1 MRMPSSTEKT
11 FSRMAFPQLQKQDSA
26 AENEGYVHGH
36 SSGYA
41 AGLRAAE
48 TEYRKK
54 TEQLEAGFAARAQ
67 RERAEAERV
76 LGVLNSA
83 VQALHARYAPVLSAA
98 EDVLAAAAVELAEAV
113 LGQELSDGETSA
125 RSALARAL
133 AGAPSAEIITV
144 RMNPADLAVLG
155 GTDISKAGARLAADP
170 ELAPGDAIAV
180 LPDGFLDARIS
191 TALARAKQAL
201 TGENP

>member
-1 MRMPSSTEKT
+1 MPSSTEKT
-11 FSRMAFPQLQKQDSA
+11 FSRMAFPQLQKQDAA

-36 SSGYA
+36 SAGFA

-48 TEYRKK
+48 AEYRKK
-54 TEQLEAGFAARAQ
+54 AEQLEAAFSARSEHQRAAADRTLA
-67 RERAEAERV
+67 
-76 LGVLNSA
+76 VLNSA
-83 VQALHARYAPVLSAA
+83 VRALHARNAPVLSAA

-113 LGQELSDGETSA
+113 LGQELSDGEKSA
-125 RSALARAL
+125 RAALARAL
-133 AGAPSAEIITV
+133 AGAVPSEIVTV

-155 GTDISKAGARLAADP
+155 GTDISQAEVRLTADP
-170 ELAPGDAIAV
+170 ALDPGDAVAV
-180 LPDGFLDARIS
+180 LPDGFLDARIG

>member
-1 MRMPSSTEKT
+1 
-11 FSRMAFPQLQKQDSA
+11 LQKQDAA

-54 TEQLEAGFAARAQ
+54 VEQLETGFAARAERQ
-67 RERAEAERV
+67 RAEAEHV
-76 LGVLNSA
+76 LGVLHSA

-98 EDVLAAAAVELAEAV
+98 EDVLAAAAIELAEAV

-133 AGAPSAEIITV
+133 AGAPAEEIITV
-144 RMNPADLAVLG
+144 RMNPADLAVLA
-155 GTDISKAGARLAADP
+155 GTDISTAGATLTADP
-170 ELAPGDAIAV
+170 DLAPGDAIAV
-180 LPDGFLDARIS
+180 LPDGFLDARLS

-201 TGENP
+201 TKENP

>member
-1 MRMPSSTEKT
+1 MPSSTEKT
-11 FSRMAFPQLQKQDSA
+11 FSRMAFPQLQKQDAA

-36 SSGYA
+36 SAGFA

-48 TEYRKK
+48 AEYRKK
-54 TEQLEAGFAARAQ
+54 AEQLEAAFSARSEHQRAAADRTLA
-67 RERAEAERV
+67 
-76 LGVLNSA
+76 VLNSA
-83 VQALHARYAPVLSAA
+83 VRALHARNAPVLSAA

-113 LGQELSDGETSA
+113 LGHELSDGEKSA
-125 RSALARAL
+125 RAALARAL
-133 AGAPSAEIITV
+133 AGAVPSEIVTV

-155 GTDISKAGARLAADP
+155 GTDISQAEVRLTADP
-170 ELAPGDAIAV
+170 ALDPGDAVAV
-180 LPDGFLDARIS
+180 LPDGFLDARIG